1 MSDKNVHSEVTSV
14 STPPENISVPN
25 KQLAEFEDSMAR
37 LMLVHGSSSKRSR
50 VFSVNLKTNAYR
62 CFKCGSAVSV
72 ITNRGVGPSLFLVM
86 TFADAVALTAVY
98 LHGRDPAD
106 RE

>member
-37 LMLVHGSSSKRSR
+37 LMLVLCAARHAGKLPPTIEWVYVKANEAMLNWCPIRRQCERRASGGKDLSSRARSPR
-50 VFSVNLKTNAYR
+50 NEHLRRK
-62 CFKCGSAVSV
+62 
-72 ITNRGVGPSLFLVM
+72 
-86 TFADAVALTAVY
+86 
-98 LHGRDPAD
+98 
-106 RE
+106 E